1 MDVIHPIIYKGITLI
16 PHTFGVIVL
25 SLLMAIFAA
34 DCAITVSTILKF
46 NRRLKLMDDVAAQIH
61 KLSDEIGENIFENVT
76 GVVEKSEEFQENHA
90 ELIEKI
96 ADTGEEIKGRAEAKK
111 RGRTV
116 YLEEKKREYAE
127 LTEKYQQLM
136 REKSFGFKRLVKAF
150 PDMTSRTA
158 NETLQKYKNYFNKK
172 KTDEKE

>member
-1 MDVIHPIIYKGITLI
+1 M
-16 PHTFGVIVL
+16 
-25 SLLMAIFAA
+25 
-34 DCAITVSTILKF
+34 
-46 NRRLKLMDDVAAQIH
+46 
-61 KLSDEIGENIFENVT
+61 
-76 GVVEKSEEFQENHA
+76 
-90 ELIEKI
+90 IEKI

-111 RGRTV
+111 RGRAV

-136 REKSFGFKRLVKAF
+136 REKGFGFKRLVKAF